1 MAALRVLVLNSEIT
15 ALRAQLTPLEQTRD
29 GFAAREEQ
37 LRQALSEITE
47 TSTDAERSAVSAAV
61 DAFENDRS
69 ANAAE
74 IARIQGEIDTR
85 SAEIARLEAEQ
96 TPPPAS
102 NPAVSNS
109 DTRNND
115 HHERSFVPMN
125 NTTERRWFG
134 LTYAERDALIAKD
147 TTRDFLQRFRALRE
161 QQNSATGAE
170 LGIPTE
176 FMQILRDLTYQNS
189 KLWPYVHSESIR
201 GHSRQNIAGTGAE
214 AVWTEMLANIN
225 EISLDFT
232 QLEMDGYML
241 AGYMAISNAA
251 IQDDADLQLLTSI
264 LNAMGE
270 ANARALDKAIVYGT
284 GKKMPVG
291 FVTRLAAA
299 TTPTW
304 WGNDQGDF
312 TDLHTSHILKLDI
325 DTTSGAAFF
334 GTLIEALGV
343 ADPKYSDGRVFW
355 VMNRKTH
362 IRLMSKAL
370 AFNAAAAITAGISN
384 TFPIVGG
391 DIVELEFMADNDIA
405 GGFGS
410 LMRMAEREGLSIA
423 SSDIPFFLRNMTVYR
438 SIGRYDGKP
447 ARGEAFVMVNFHNT
461 APTTSISF
469 APDYANSQIGTLI
482 VTTAA
487 GTTNG
492 KSVVTVAG
500 NGSGA
505 LKYQV
510 GGQAIAVSNGETL
523 GKGWTEL
530 PANKTIDGT
539 TGQTVTVVEVDGNG
553 RAISV
558 GSGSVTA
565 KAG

>member
-102 NPAVSNS
+102 NPAVSNF

-189 KLWPYVHSESIR
+189 KLWPYVHSESLR

-241 AGYMAISNAA
+241 AGYMAISNAVL
-251 IQDDADLQLLTSI
+251 QDDADLQLLTSI

-487 GTTNG
+487 GSTNG